1 MKIGIMSYWNT
12 EHNYGQ
18 VLQCFAMQQFLRNLG
33 HEPFHI
39 RYVPGAKPLRR
50 KLTEFAKIIL
60 NGHLYSWFRLKKEEK
75 SAEIDAIAL
84 RLNACQAADTLQNPR
99 KFGEFKERY
108 LNLSQK
114 DYCFETLVD
123 DYPRAD
129 AYIAGSDQ
137 IWAYPDNGYF
147 LDFGDK
153 NTLKIAYAPSFG
165 GIEVNNALTASRY
178 RNLLKNFNVLTVRES
193 GGIDLCR
200 GLGFNDVVKVPDP
213 SFLLEADDYRE
224 ITSRLNFPDKDEYIL
239 LYLLGN
245 PIDIATEEIFDWAKK
260 NNIGVKYVTAQGRT
274 DEFPK
279 IYPNVDE
286 WMGLIDNAKYVITNS
301 FHGMAMS
308 IIFNKRF
315 MVIPVSGSFSRMNG
329 RIFDTLKHFD
339 LNDRIYKDSFD
350 SITSYIDYSRVN
362 SILESDRATIKNY
375 FKEWLSASNDKSDD

>member
-1 MKIGIMSYWNT
+1 M
-12 EHNYGQ
+12 
-18 VLQCFAMQQFLRNLG
+18 
-33 HEPFHI
+33 
-39 RYVPGAKPLRR
+39 
-50 KLTEFAKIIL
+50 
-60 NGHLYSWFRLKKEEK
+60 
-75 SAEIDAIAL
+75 
-84 RLNACQAADTLQNPR
+84 
-99 KFGEFKERY
+99 
-108 LNLSQK
+108 
-114 DYCFETLVD
+114 
-123 DYPRAD
+123 
-129 AYIAGSDQ
+129 
-137 IWAYPDNGYF
+137 
-147 LDFGDK
+147 
-153 NTLKIAYAPSFG
+153 
-165 GIEVNNALTASRY
+165 
-178 RNLLKNFNVLTVRES
+178 
-193 GGIDLCR
+193 
-200 GLGFNDVVKVPDP
+200 PDP
-213 SFLLEADDYRE
+213 SFLLEAGDYRK

-245 PIDIATEEIFDWAKK
+245 PIDITTEEIFDWAKK

-362 SILESDRATIKNY
+362 SILESDRATIKKY